1 MYIVFDLKEFINKQ
15 YFREKYSNKE
25 LSESIGR
32 VWSDSII
39 VHELHFAFDI
49 RLTDAQFWLLA
60 CKHDRNTLEL

>member
-15 YFREKYSNKE
+15 YFREKYSDKE

-39 VHELHFAFDI
+39 VH
-49 RLTDAQFWLLA
+49 
-60 CKHDRNTLEL
+60 